1 MNRVT
6 VIVIASLLFGGSARA
21 DEIKVEGGATTISSV
36 FLTVQS
42 MFEAETGHTMSV
54 VQSTAVAGM
63 IALEAGKVDI
73 AAAAHPLEDLLA
85 AAAKEGVVIDK
96 STLVATPI
104 EENRLIAIVHKSN
117 AVKRLSKE
125 QLKDIF
131 TGKVGNWKEVG
142 GSDLDIDVVWATETK
157 GQNAQFT
164 RVVLDGEPVT
174 ANIREVKGYRS
185 IENLVAVLPSGVG
198 IIPVSMSSSQIHAPE
213 IPAITSPMYVITKGQ
228 PSPKVQQFIDF
239 YRREINFL
247 K

>member
-6 VIVIASLLFGGSARA
+6 VIVLASLLFGGLARA
-21 DEIKVEGGATTISSV
+21 DEIRVEGGATTISSV

-42 MFEAETGHTMSV
+42 TFEAETGHTMNV
-54 VQSTAVAGM
+54 VQSSAVEGL
-63 IALEAGKVDI
+63 IALEAGRVDI
-73 AAAAHPLEDLLA
+73 AAAAHPLEDLVN
-85 AAAKEGVVIDK
+85 AAAKEGVEIDK
-96 STLVATPI
+96 ATLVATPL

-117 AVKRLSKE
+117 PVKQLSRA

-142 GSDLDIDVVWATETK
+142 GNDLDIEVVWAGETK

-174 ANIREVKGYRS
+174 SNLRAVKGYRS
-185 IENLVAVLPSGVG
+185 IENLVAVLPSGIG
-198 IIPVSMSSSQIHAPE
+198 IIPVSMSSSLIRAPE
-213 IPAITSPMYVITKGQ
+213 IPVITSSMYLITKGK

-239 YRREINFL
+239 YVRESRFTD
-247 K
+247 